1 MSRKKPRYD
10 VIRMDIRFNS
20 PWDIEREVPD
30 DELRRVYSSL
40 RTTFTKRVN
49 RLLKSEYKTDPDVQ
63 WAATAFPPLKESGYT
78 REKLAY
84 KTNQLLRFLDST
96 KYSLTGRREKES
108 KTVQTLQRIGF
119 TNINKT
125 NIRLFEQFM
134 DYARTVVDFALF
146 SSWKVA
152 ELADN
157 FLGEK
162 GEPHL
167 EEWMKRFDAWMEAE
181 GQAEVAAAEPGN
193 FRKPKRRKGKSD
205 MLRATNRIRDE
216 PSPMG
221 GS

>member
-10 VIRMDIRFNS
+10 IIRMDIRFNS

-40 RTTFTKRVN
+40 RSTFNKRVN

-63 WAATAFPPLKESGYT
+63 WAATAFPTLKDAGYT
-78 REKLAY
+78 RAQLAF
-84 KTNQLLRFLDST
+84 KTNQLRRFLDSST
-96 KYSLTGRREKES
+96 YSLTGRREQES
-108 KTVQTLQRIGF
+108 KTIQTLRRVGF
-119 TNINKT
+119 TNINKS
-125 NIRLFEQFM
+125 NIRLFGQFM

-146 SSWKVA
+146 SSWQVA

-162 GEPHL
+162 GELNL
-167 EEWMKRFDAWMEAE
+167 EEWMKRFDAWMETE

-193 FRKPKRRKGKSD
+193 FRKPKRRKGKK
-205 MLRATNRIRDE
+205 
-216 PSPMG
+216 
-221 GS
+221 

>member
-40 RTTFTKRVN
+40 RSTFTKRVN

-63 WAATAFPPLKESGYT
+63 WAATAFRPLKESGYT
-78 REKLAY
+78 RAQLAF
-84 KTNQLLRFLDST
+84 KTNQLLRFLDSHT
-96 KYSLTGRREKES
+96 YSLTRRRETES
-108 KTVQTLQRIGF
+108 KTVQTLRRVGF
-119 TNINKT
+119 TNINKS
-125 NIRLFEQFM
+125 NIRLFGQFM

-146 SSWKVA
+146 SSWQVA

-162 GEPHL
+162 GSPDIA
-167 EEWMKRFDAWMEAE
+167 EWMNRFDAWVEAE
-181 GQAEVAAAEPGN
+181 GQAEAAAAEPGN
-193 FRKPKRRKGKSD
+193 FRKPKRRKRKK
-205 MLRATNRIRDE
+205 
-216 PSPMG
+216 
-221 GS
+221 